1 MGWMQ
6 GDEQADDESSSG
18 VSTGLDSGLDSSL
31 ERDSETRA
39 GSGAGA
45 MHRGEA
51 IHWWLRFWL
60 WWESAWRE
68 FLYLVMPSECVVCGR
83 EDAAVCGA
91 CARLLRQQCRIP
103 FRAEQ
108 SADALVGMMGEVFVP
123 AVAVGTYRDALAAAL
138 LAFKNHGR
146 TELAPELAR
155 CLAKGLAALPELLP
169 TTFPGAT
176 SRDQLIL
183 LVPVPSTGSGWRRR
197 GYDPVALLLR
207 LMVREH
213 RLPQGFAV
221 RALLAQRPRPPWRR
235 HHQKALGRA
244 ARRRNVH
251 NTMYVRGPFRRG
263 FRSAPNLARASI
275 VVIDDVLTTGA
286 TLREAVRA
294 LESSGANVC
303 AGLVLAAARAPDL
316 GADART
322 AEGLAENSFR
332 TKMNKC
338 SH

>member
-1 MGWMQ
+1 
-6 GDEQADDESSSG
+6 
-18 VSTGLDSGLDSSL
+18 
-31 ERDSETRA
+31 
-39 GSGAGA
+39 
-45 MHRGEA
+45 
-51 IHWWLRFWL
+51 
-60 WWESAWRE
+60 
-68 FLYLVMPSECVVCGR
+68 
-83 EDAAVCGA
+83 
-91 CARLLRQQCRIP
+91 
-103 FRAEQ
+103 
-108 SADALVGMMGEVFVP
+108 MGEVFVP

-155 CLAKGLAALPELLP
+155 CLAKGLAALPVLLP
-169 TTFPGAT
+169 ATFPGVT
-176 SRDQLIL
+176 SCDQLVL

-207 LMVREH
+207 LMAREH

-221 RALLAQRPRPPWRR
+221 GALLAQRPRLPWRR
-235 HHQKALGRA
+235 HHQKGLGRA

-263 FRSAPNLARASI
+263 FHLAPNFAGVTI

-294 LESSGANVC
+294 LESAGANVC

-316 GADART
+316 GADAIT
-322 AEGLAENSFR
+322 AERLAENSFP